1 MRVSHVKSEVSHR
14 GRPRHDD
21 VRRHRNLWY
30 ANARSRLSSRPSDDR
45 ERHPLRGEDGPAPAV
60 DVGAL
65 DSLHFDAANNR
76 TRYDALGKDNGTQV
90 ILYAPVN
97 KQLDV
102 DPSSM
107 RCLSFCPICDAN
119 GNCDELVDDLDTTG
133 YQEAGLLRLLG
144 NAVRRVRSTG
154 RALGVFQVDDEI
166 FLTPQ
171 RGRAR

>member
-1 MRVSHVKSEVSHR
+1 MSETHSHAEEIAEALVEV
-14 GRPRHDD
+14 
-21 VRRHRNLWY
+21 LWL
-30 ANARSRLSSRPSDDR
+30 NDTKR
-45 ERHPLRGEDGPAPAV
+45 ERSFGVFTNETPAV